1 VVVNYYLKTKPDAPI
16 SVIFL
21 DAKGNEIKTFKSE
34 EAGSEQQ
41 AAGSKDTE
49 HSAPSTQHSEKKEP
63 KAPAE
68 AGMNRFVWNMRYP
81 DATNVPG
88 AIFWAGSVDG
98 PIAPPGHY
106 QVRLTVGETMQTVPF
121 EIRKDPRVAAT
132 QEDFDAQFDLALKI
146 RDQLTRTHD
155 GINRLRDVRA
165 QVEGWEKRVEG
176 REEASQVRETA
187 AALKKTLVEI
197 EEELIQVRSKA
208 LEDPLN
214 FPIKLNNKLA
224 SLSGAVASADAAP
237 TKQAYAVY
245 DDLANKIGLHL
256 ITLSTV
262 IETDVSEFNQLVSRL
277 SIPAIV
283 PRRE

>member
-1 VVVNYYLKTKPDAPI
+1 
-16 SVIFL
+16 
-21 DAKGNEIKTFKSE
+21 
-34 EAGSEQQ
+34 
-41 AAGSKDTE
+41 
-49 HSAPSTQHSEKKEP
+49 
-63 KAPAE
+63 
-68 AGMNRFVWNMRYP
+68 MNRFVWNMRYP

-106 QVRLTVGETMQTVPF
+106 QVRLTVGETTQTAPF

-132 QEDFDAQFDLALKI
+132 QEEFDAQFDLLLKI

-155 GINRLRDVRA
+155 GINQLRDVRT

-176 REEASQVRETA
+176 REDAQPVRDAA
-187 AALKKTLVEI
+187 AALKKTLAEV

-224 SLSGAVASADAAP
+224 SLSGAVASADTAP
-237 TKQAYAVY
+237 TAQAHAVF
-245 DDLANKIGLHL
+245 DDLANQIGLHL

-262 IETDVSEFNQLVSRL
+262 IETDVAEFNQLVSQL
-277 SIPAIV
+277 SIPAIAP
-283 PRRE
+283 PRT